1 MNLPL
6 KLRRSRI
13 ADAAVALKI
22 EPHSFGARLVVTIRG
37 EDLISFGYDLTGKF
51 VLLFQA
57 WAWHE
62 FSVIRK

>member
-22 EPHSFGARLVVTIRG
+22 EPHSFGARLVVTIVG
-37 EDLISFGYDLTGKF
+37 SISF
-51 VLLFQA
+51 LLDM
-57 WAWHE
+57 
-62 FSVIRK
+62 I